1 MKWSDIITK
10 YASTVNTSYALAR
23 KIDWIIIHY
32 TAGVTSKSGK
42 GADSVAWFN
51 NPSAQASAD
60 LVVDDANV
68 YLKNSDI
75 LNRYCWAIGGS
86 KYSGTKGG
94 RYYGIAV
101 NKNVISIEICSN
113 NKTGKMTYANDPNY
127 YFTDAAVK
135 RALELTKLLME
146 RYNIKAD
153 HVIRHWDVNGKPCP
167 GIIGWNG
174 DSGDESKWRAFHAAL
189 TASTSTPKEEEKPV
203 NDFGIKYS
211 AHVQGKGWLPVVHD
225 GLIAGTT
232 GESRRLEALKIVCPK
247 AKEGETQI
255 KVSGK
260 AHIQGIGW
268 KSYGEA
274 EELIIGT
281 TGESRRLEA
290 VELTFTGIPSGKK
303 IHYQAHCQSIGWQ
316 AEVLNGFPVGTT
328 GMKKSIEAFKIWCC

>member
-1 MKWSDIITK
+1 MTVYIGGARHDEHGSCYENGKAGDQTGTEVAISAWWNYPWGAVYRCKDEKIRQILANNMIDATCNEKIGYDMNDRNSLYKYWKAQGRDIAKVTTACECDCSSLVSLCVTQAGIDILTG
-10 YASTVNTSYALAR
+10 TVNAPV
-23 KIDWIIIHY
+23 
-32 TAGVTSKSGK
+32 TATLG
-42 GADSVAWFN
+42 D
-51 NPSAQASAD
+51 
-60 LVVDDANV
+60 
-68 YLKNSDI
+68 YLM
-75 LNRYCWAIGGS
+75 
-86 KYSGTKGG
+86 
-94 RYYGIAV
+94 
-101 NKNVISIEICSN
+101 
-113 NKTGKMTYANDPNY
+113 KTGKFEKLTGKILTDPSLLVRGDILVKPYGHTEIVLGTSKEKVVINEEKK
-127 YFTDAAVK
+127 DAA
-135 RALELTKLLME
+135 
-146 RYNIKAD
+146 
-153 HVIRHWDVNGKPCP
+153 
-167 GIIGWNG
+167 
-174 DSGDESKWRAFHAAL
+174 
-189 TASTSTPKEEEKPV
+189 V
-203 NDFGIKYS
+203 NDFGIEYS

-290 VELTFTGIPSGKK
+290 VELTFTGLPSGKK